1 MQLTVMVDS
10 RALAINVPDDML
22 REAESFFDKMDRDM
36 DGGWQM
42 GPEFIESPDRV
53 QRCQIVANKLL
64 VSLSGANETLATL
77 MAAYI
82 VAHLP
87 GVSKV
92 QIDTAGEMLNTQFDV
107 ESPAPVTA
115 PTASSAAGGSDRR
128 RAMAQAGQEV
138 GSVYRSGRI
147 WRFTVQE
154 PGGRWAESPPF
165 ESEVQAQEA
174 RLQVVKDRYEAIL
187 QGRSRLN

>member
-1 MQLTVMVDS
+1 MQLTVMVDA
-10 RALAINVPDDML
+10 RLLAINVPDEML
-22 REAESFFDKMDRDM
+22 SEAESFFAKMDRDM
-36 DGGWQM
+36 DAGWQM

-53 QRCQIVANKLL
+53 QRCQIAANKLL
-64 VSLSGANETLATL
+64 VSLSGANESMATL

-82 VAHLP
+82 LTRLP
-87 GVSKV
+87 GVSRV
-92 QIDTAGEMLNTQFDV
+92 HIDTAGEMMNTRFDMDSAV
-107 ESPAPVTA
+107 PASVP
-115 PTASSAAGGSDRR
+115 PPQLPAGGGDRR

-138 GSVYRSGRI
+138 GAVYRAGRV

-154 PGGRWAESPPF
+154 ANGQWTESSPF

-187 QGRSRLN
+187 KRQARLN